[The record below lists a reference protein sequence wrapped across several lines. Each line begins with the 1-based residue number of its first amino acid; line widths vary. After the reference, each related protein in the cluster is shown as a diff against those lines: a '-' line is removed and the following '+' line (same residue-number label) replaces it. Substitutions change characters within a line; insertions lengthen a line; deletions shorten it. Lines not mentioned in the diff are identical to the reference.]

1 MGLLAWIIVGAI
13 AGLLAGQ
20 VMRGR
25 GFGFL
30 GDIVIGIAGA
40 LVGGWLAS
48 VLLHISNPINGIN
61 VQSILI
67 AFFGAVVVL
76 FLIRA
81 ARVGRR
87 RRYR

>member
-13 AGLLAGQ
+13 AGMLAGM

-30 GDIVIGIAGA
+30 GDIFIGIAGA

-48 VLLHISNPINGIN
+48 LLLNIPNPITGIN
-61 VQSILI
+61 LQTIIV
-67 AFFGAVVVL
+67 AFFGAVVVM
-76 FLIRA
+76 FIIRL
-81 ARVGRR
+81 ARGGR